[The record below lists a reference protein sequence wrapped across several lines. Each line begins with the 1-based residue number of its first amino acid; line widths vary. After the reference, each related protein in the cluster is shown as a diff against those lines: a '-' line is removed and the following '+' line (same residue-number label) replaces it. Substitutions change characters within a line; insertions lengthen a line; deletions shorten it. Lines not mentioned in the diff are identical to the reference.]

1 MNTENLVPV
10 AVLCTHYRVEM
21 SFFSRLEEVG
31 LLNLESIEETQYVPS
46 ERIGEVEKIIR
57 MQHDLNLN
65 LEAIDVVF
73 NLLDKV
79 NGLQNELQTV
89 RRRLRLYEH

>member
-10 AVLCTHYRVEM
+10 TLLCTHYRVEM
-21 SFFSRLEEVG
+21 SFFTSLEEIG
-31 LLNLESIEETQYVPS
+31 LLHLESIEETQYIPS
-46 ERIGEVEKIIR
+46 EKIGEVEKIIR
-57 MQHDLNLN
+57 MQQDLNLN

-79 NGLQNELQTV
+79 NGLQNELQSVT
-89 RRRLRLYEH
+89 RRLRIYER